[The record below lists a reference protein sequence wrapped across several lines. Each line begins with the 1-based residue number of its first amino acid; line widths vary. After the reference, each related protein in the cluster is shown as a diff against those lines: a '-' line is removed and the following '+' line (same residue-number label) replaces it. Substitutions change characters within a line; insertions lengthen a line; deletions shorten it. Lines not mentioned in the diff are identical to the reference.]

1 MPWLGWVLVE
11 VRGWGGEGV
20 RLDMTKN
27 INFGEITVGTR
38 SFYCGRVETILGE
51 KERGGPVW
59 EWRG

>member
-1 MPWLGWVLVE
+1 ME